1 MVVKMFSRV
10 GFTFFKRIV
19 VSVFI
24 LFLLAFES
32 TNAAADHFTSEKYQ
46 NHNTNLLEKMW
57 DEQLTLINQT
67 QKDKKSEFFTRALL
81 FGEVK
86 NGH

>member
-46 NHNTNLLEKMW
+46 SHNTNLLVCF
-57 DEQLTLINQT
+57 NQIVHANYIWMNYAF
-67 QKDKKSEFFTRALL
+67 QGHDFALDCFAL
-81 FGEVK
+81 HAIV
-86 NGH
+86 